1 MGTTQL
7 ERLED
12 PTDADG
18 VAYHRLITATEAV
31 DHPADP
37 PTELAEI
44 AGRLR
49 LRRDDR
55 RVLRWVVRD
64 GDAMIGHVVLVLP
77 DIDNQHLAMSN
88 VLVRPDHRR
97 RGLGTALLRAA
108 VAAAAADGRSTF
120 LVEADDGSPGEAF
133 CRAHGL
139 REVSRARL
147 SLLRLAAVDWAE
159 VGALAAAPHTG
170 YRLVRWTDRCPDE
183 LVERYAVAKT
193 AMNDAPVDGADIAD
207 EVFTAGVIR
216 QNEAGHRE
224 MGFTH
229 WVTVAVHEQTG
240 AVAGLDR
247 AGAGLAA
254 ARLPGGH
261 GGGAGAPR
269 LRARPVGQG
278 GHALP
283 AARRAAGGDRGD
295 DRQRREQRTH
305 AADQHPPRLPPA
317 PGDRGVAGR
326 GGRAGQPAGLSLR
339 APASASR
346 AASAPE
352 ATATP
357 NEARPPA
364 VSTT

>member
-77 DIDNQHLAMSN
+77 DIDNQHLAISN
-88 VLVRPDHRR
+88 VLVRPDQRR
-97 RGLGTALLRAA
+97 HGLGTALLRAA
-108 VAAAAADGRSTF
+108 VAAAAADGRSSF

-240 AVAGLDR
+240 AVAGLTELVLASPPR
-247 AGAGLAA
+247 AFQEDTAVVPAHRGSGLGLWVKADM
-254 ARLPGGH
+254 LC
-261 GGGAGAPR
+261 R
-269 LRARPVGQG
+269 LRAERPDVTEVMTGN
-278 GHALP
+278 
-283 AARRAAGGDRGD
+283 
-295 DRQRREQRTH
+295 
-305 AADQHPPRLPPA
+305 
-317 PGDRGVAGR
+317 
-326 GGRAGQPAGLSLR
+326 
-339 APASASR
+339 
-346 AASAPE
+346 AAS
-352 ATATP
+352 
-357 NEARPPA
+357 NEHMLRINTRLGFRPHRA
-364 VSTT
+364 IGEWQAGVGELVSRLA

>member
-1 MGTTQL
+1 MRTTQL

-18 VAYHRLITATEAV
+18 VAYHGLITAMETV
-31 DHPADP
+31 DHPDDP

-55 RVLRWVVRD
+55 RVRRWVVRD

-240 AVAGLDR
+240 AVAGLTELVLASPPR
-247 AGAGLAA
+247 AFQEDTAVVPAHRGSGLGLWVKADM
-254 ARLPGGH
+254 LC
-261 GGGAGAPR
+261 R
-269 LRARPVGQG
+269 LRAERPEVTEVMTGN
-278 GHALP
+278 
-283 AARRAAGGDRGD
+283 
-295 DRQRREQRTH
+295 
-305 AADQHPPRLPPA
+305 
-317 PGDRGVAGR
+317 
-326 GGRAGQPAGLSLR
+326 
-339 APASASR
+339 
-346 AASAPE
+346 AAS
-352 ATATP
+352 
-357 NEARPPA
+357 NEHMLRINTRLGFRPHRA
-364 VSTT
+364 IGEWQAGVGELVSRLA

>member
-12 PTDADG
+12 PTDVDG
-18 VAYHRLITATEAV
+18 VAYHGLITAMETV
-31 DHPADP
+31 DHPDDP

-49 LRRDDR
+49 LCRDDR

-77 DIDNQHLAMSN
+77 DIDNQHLAISN
-88 VLVRPDHRR
+88 VLVRPDQRR
-97 RGLGTALLRAA
+97 HGLGTALLRAA
-108 VAAAAADGRSTF
+108 VAAAAADGRSSF

-240 AVAGLDR
+240 AVAGLTELVLASPPR
-247 AGAGLAA
+247 AFQEDTAVVPAHRGSGLGLWVKADM
-254 ARLPGGH
+254 LC
-261 GGGAGAPR
+261 R
-269 LRARPVGQG
+269 LRAERPEVTEVMTGN
-278 GHALP
+278 
-283 AARRAAGGDRGD
+283 
-295 DRQRREQRTH
+295 
-305 AADQHPPRLPPA
+305 
-317 PGDRGVAGR
+317 
-326 GGRAGQPAGLSLR
+326 
-339 APASASR
+339 
-346 AASAPE
+346 AAS
-352 ATATP
+352 
-357 NEARPPA
+357 NEHMLRINTRLGFRPHRA
-364 VSTT
+364 IGEWQAGVGELVSRLA

>member
-77 DIDNQHLAMSN
+77 DIDNQHLAISN
-88 VLVRPDHRR
+88 VLVRPDQRR
-97 RGLGTALLRAA
+97 HGLGTALLRAA
-108 VAAAAADGRSTF
+108 VAAAAADGRSSF

-240 AVAGLDR
+240 AVAGLTELVLASPPR
-247 AGAGLAA
+247 AFQEDTAVVPAHRGSGLGLWVKADM
-254 ARLPGGH
+254 LC
-261 GGGAGAPR
+261 R
-269 LRARPVGQG
+269 LRAERPEVTEVMTGN
-278 GHALP
+278 
-283 AARRAAGGDRGD
+283 
-295 DRQRREQRTH
+295 
-305 AADQHPPRLPPA
+305 
-317 PGDRGVAGR
+317 
-326 GGRAGQPAGLSLR
+326 
-339 APASASR
+339 
-346 AASAPE
+346 AAS
-352 ATATP
+352 
-357 NEARPPA
+357 NEHMLRINTRLGFRPHRA
-364 VSTT
+364 IGEWQAGVGELVSRLA

>member
-133 CRAHGL
+133 CRANGL

-240 AVAGLDR
+240 AVAGLTELVLASPPR
-247 AGAGLAA
+247 AFQEDTAVVPAHRGSGLGLWVKADM
-254 ARLPGGH
+254 LC
-261 GGGAGAPR
+261 R
-269 LRARPVGQG
+269 LRAERPDVTEVMTGN
-278 GHALP
+278 
-283 AARRAAGGDRGD
+283 
-295 DRQRREQRTH
+295 
-305 AADQHPPRLPPA
+305 
-317 PGDRGVAGR
+317 
-326 GGRAGQPAGLSLR
+326 
-339 APASASR
+339 
-346 AASAPE
+346 AAS
-352 ATATP
+352 
-357 NEARPPA
+357 NEHMLRINTRLGFRPHRA
-364 VSTT
+364 IGEWQAGVGELVSRLA

>member
-7 ERLED
+7 ERLEN

-37 PTELAEI
+37 PTELAEA

-55 RVLRWVVRD
+55 RILRWVVRD
-64 GDAMIGHVVLVLP
+64 GEAMLGAAVLMLP
-77 DIDNQHLAMSN
+77 DIDNQHLAVSN
-88 VLVRPDHRR
+88 VFVRPDHRR
-97 RGLGTALLRAA
+97 HGLGTALLREA
-108 VAAAAADGRSTF
+108 VGEAAADGRGSF
-120 LVEADDGSPGEAF
+120 LLVEADEGGPGEAF

-147 SLLRLAAVDWAE
+147 SLLRLAAVDWVE

-224 MGFTH
+224 MGFTG

-240 AVAGLDR
+240 AVAGLTELVLASPPR
-247 AGAGLAA
+247 AFQEDTAVVPAHRGSGLGLWVKADM
-254 ARLPGGH
+254 LC
-261 GGGAGAPR
+261 R
-269 LRARPVGQG
+269 LRAERPDVTEVMTGN
-278 GHALP
+278 
-283 AARRAAGGDRGD
+283 
-295 DRQRREQRTH
+295 
-305 AADQHPPRLPPA
+305 
-317 PGDRGVAGR
+317 
-326 GGRAGQPAGLSLR
+326 
-339 APASASR
+339 
-346 AASAPE
+346 AAS
-352 ATATP
+352 
-357 NEARPPA
+357 NEHMLRINTRLGFRPHRA
-364 VSTT
+364 IGEWQAGVGELVSRLA

>member
-7 ERLED
+7 ERLEN

-18 VAYHRLITATEAV
+18 VAYHGLVTAMETV
-31 DHPADP
+31 DHPDDP

-97 RGLGTALLRAA
+97 HGLGTALLRAA

-139 REVSRARL
+139 RDVSRARL
-147 SLLRLAAVDWAE
+147 SLLRLAAVDWAD
-159 VGALAAAPHTG
+159 VGALAAAAHTG

-183 LVERYAVAKT
+183 LVEQYAVAKT

-207 EVFTAGVIR
+207 QVFTADVIR

-224 MGFTH
+224 MGFTD

-240 AVAGLDR
+240 AVAGLTELELGPPPR
-247 AGAGLAA
+247 AFQEDTAVVPAHRGSGLGLWIKADM
-254 ARLPGGH
+254 LC
-261 GGGAGAPR
+261 R
-269 LRARPVGQG
+269 LRAERPDVTEVITGN
-278 GHALP
+278 
-283 AARRAAGGDRGD
+283 
-295 DRQRREQRTH
+295 
-305 AADQHPPRLPPA
+305 
-317 PGDRGVAGR
+317 
-326 GGRAGQPAGLSLR
+326 
-339 APASASR
+339 
-346 AASAPE
+346 AAS
-352 ATATP
+352 
-357 NEARPPA
+357 NEYMLRINTHLGFRPHRA
-364 VSTT
+364 IGEWQTGVGELVSRLA

>member
-224 MGFTH
+224 MGFTD

-240 AVAGLDR
+240 AVAGLTELVLASPPR
-247 AGAGLAA
+247 AFQEDTAVVPAHRGSGLGLWVKADM
-254 ARLPGGH
+254 LC
-261 GGGAGAPR
+261 R
-269 LRARPVGQG
+269 LRAERPDVTEVMTGN
-278 GHALP
+278 
-283 AARRAAGGDRGD
+283 
-295 DRQRREQRTH
+295 
-305 AADQHPPRLPPA
+305 
-317 PGDRGVAGR
+317 
-326 GGRAGQPAGLSLR
+326 
-339 APASASR
+339 
-346 AASAPE
+346 AAS
-352 ATATP
+352 
-357 NEARPPA
+357 NEHMLRINTRLGFRPHRA
-364 VSTT
+364 IGEWQAGVGELVSRLA

>member
-1 MGTTQL
+1 
-7 ERLED
+7 
-12 PTDADG
+12 
-18 VAYHRLITATEAV
+18 
-31 DHPADP
+31 
-37 PTELAEI
+37 
-44 AGRLR
+44 
-49 LRRDDR
+49 
-55 RVLRWVVRD
+55 
-64 GDAMIGHVVLVLP
+64 VLVLP

-97 RGLGTALLRAA
+97 HGLGTALLRAA

-240 AVAGLDR
+240 AVAGLTELVLASPPR
-247 AGAGLAA
+247 AFQEDTAVVPAHRGSGLGLWVKADM
-254 ARLPGGH
+254 LC
-261 GGGAGAPR
+261 R
-269 LRARPVGQG
+269 LRAERPDVTEVMTGN
-278 GHALP
+278 
-283 AARRAAGGDRGD
+283 
-295 DRQRREQRTH
+295 
-305 AADQHPPRLPPA
+305 
-317 PGDRGVAGR
+317 
-326 GGRAGQPAGLSLR
+326 
-339 APASASR
+339 
-346 AASAPE
+346 AAS
-352 ATATP
+352 
-357 NEARPPA
+357 NEHMLRINTRLGFRPHRA
-364 VSTT
+364 IGEWQAGVGELVSRLA

>member
-224 MGFTH
+224 MGFTD

-240 AVAGLDR
+240 AVAGLTELVLASPPR
-247 AGAGLAA
+247 AFQEDTAVVPAHRGSGLGLWVKADM
-254 ARLPGGH
+254 LC
-261 GGGAGAPR
+261 R
-269 LRARPVGQG
+269 LRAERPEVTEVMTGN
-278 GHALP
+278 
-283 AARRAAGGDRGD
+283 
-295 DRQRREQRTH
+295 
-305 AADQHPPRLPPA
+305 
-317 PGDRGVAGR
+317 
-326 GGRAGQPAGLSLR
+326 
-339 APASASR
+339 
-346 AASAPE
+346 AAS
-352 ATATP
+352 
-357 NEARPPA
+357 NEHMLRINTRLGFRPHRA
-364 VSTT
+364 IGEWQAGVGELVSRLA

>member
-77 DIDNQHLAMSN
+77 DIDNQHLAISN
-88 VLVRPDHRR
+88 VLVRPDQRR
-97 RGLGTALLRAA
+97 HGLGTALLRAA
-108 VAAAAADGRSTF
+108 VAAAAADGRSSF

-183 LVERYAVAKT
+183 LVERYPVAKT

-240 AVAGLDR
+240 AVAGLTELVLASPPR
-247 AGAGLAA
+247 AFQEDTAVVPAHRGSGLGLWVKADM
-254 ARLPGGH
+254 LC
-261 GGGAGAPR
+261 R
-269 LRARPVGQG
+269 LRAERPEVTEVMTGN
-278 GHALP
+278 
-283 AARRAAGGDRGD
+283 
-295 DRQRREQRTH
+295 
-305 AADQHPPRLPPA
+305 
-317 PGDRGVAGR
+317 
-326 GGRAGQPAGLSLR
+326 
-339 APASASR
+339 
-346 AASAPE
+346 AAS
-352 ATATP
+352 
-357 NEARPPA
+357 NEHMLRINTRLGFRPHRA
-364 VSTT
+364 IGEWQAGVGELVSRLA

>member
-240 AVAGLDR
+240 AVAGLTELVLASPPR
-247 AGAGLAA
+247 AFQEDTAVVPAHRGSGLGLWVKADM
-254 ARLPGGH
+254 LC
-261 GGGAGAPR
+261 R
-269 LRARPVGQG
+269 LRAERPEVTEVMTGN
-278 GHALP
+278 
-283 AARRAAGGDRGD
+283 
-295 DRQRREQRTH
+295 
-305 AADQHPPRLPPA
+305 
-317 PGDRGVAGR
+317 
-326 GGRAGQPAGLSLR
+326 
-339 APASASR
+339 
-346 AASAPE
+346 AAS
-352 ATATP
+352 
-357 NEARPPA
+357 NEHMLRINTRLGFRQHRAIGEWQA
-364 VSTT
+364 GVGELVSRLA

>member
-12 PTDADG
+12 PTDADA

-240 AVAGLDR
+240 AVAGLTELVLASPPR
-247 AGAGLAA
+247 AFQEDTAVVPAHRGSGLGLWVKADM
-254 ARLPGGH
+254 LC
-261 GGGAGAPR
+261 R
-269 LRARPVGQG
+269 LRAERPEVTEVMTGN
-278 GHALP
+278 
-283 AARRAAGGDRGD
+283 
-295 DRQRREQRTH
+295 
-305 AADQHPPRLPPA
+305 
-317 PGDRGVAGR
+317 
-326 GGRAGQPAGLSLR
+326 
-339 APASASR
+339 
-346 AASAPE
+346 AAS
-352 ATATP
+352 
-357 NEARPPA
+357 NEHMLRINTRLGFRPHRA
-364 VSTT
+364 IGEWQAGVGELVSRLA

>member
-183 LVERYAVAKT
+183 LVEQYAVAKT

-207 EVFTAGVIR
+207 QVFTADVIR

-224 MGFTH
+224 MGFTD

-240 AVAGLDR
+240 AVAGLTELVLASPPR
-247 AGAGLAA
+247 AFQEDTAVVPAHRGSGLGLWVKADM
-254 ARLPGGH
+254 LC
-261 GGGAGAPR
+261 R
-269 LRARPVGQG
+269 LRAERPEVTEVMTGN
-278 GHALP
+278 
-283 AARRAAGGDRGD
+283 
-295 DRQRREQRTH
+295 
-305 AADQHPPRLPPA
+305 
-317 PGDRGVAGR
+317 
-326 GGRAGQPAGLSLR
+326 
-339 APASASR
+339 
-346 AASAPE
+346 AAS
-352 ATATP
+352 
-357 NEARPPA
+357 NEHMLRINTRLGFRPHRA
-364 VSTT
+364 IGEWQTGVGELVSRLA

>member
-7 ERLED
+7 ERLEN

-147 SLLRLAAVDWAE
+147 SLLRLAAVDWAD
-159 VGALAAAPHTG
+159 VGALAAAAHTG

-240 AVAGLDR
+240 AVAGLTELVLASPPR
-247 AGAGLAA
+247 AFQEDTAVVPAHRGSGLGLWVKADM
-254 ARLPGGH
+254 LC
-261 GGGAGAPR
+261 R
-269 LRARPVGQG
+269 LRAERPEVTEVMTGN
-278 GHALP
+278 
-283 AARRAAGGDRGD
+283 
-295 DRQRREQRTH
+295 
-305 AADQHPPRLPPA
+305 
-317 PGDRGVAGR
+317 
-326 GGRAGQPAGLSLR
+326 
-339 APASASR
+339 
-346 AASAPE
+346 AAS
-352 ATATP
+352 
-357 NEARPPA
+357 NEHMLRINTRLGFRPHRA
-364 VSTT
+364 IGEWQAGVGELVSRLA

>member
-7 ERLED
+7 ERLENH
-12 PTDADG
+12 TDADG

-37 PTELAEI
+37 PTELAET

-55 RVLRWVVRD
+55 RILRWVVRD
-64 GDAMIGHVVLVLP
+64 GEAMLGAAVLMLP
-77 DIDNQHLAMSN
+77 DIDNQHLAVSN
-88 VLVRPDHRR
+88 VFVRPDHRR
-97 RGLGTALLRAA
+97 HGLGTALLREA
-108 VAAAAADGRSTF
+108 VAAAAADGRGTF
-120 LVEADDGSPGEAF
+120 LVEADAGGPGEAF

-139 REVSRARL
+139 RAVSRARL
-147 SLLRLAAVDWAE
+147 SLLRLAAVDWVD

-224 MGFTH
+224 MGFTD

-240 AVAGLDR
+240 TVAGLTELALASPPR
-247 AGAGLAA
+247 AFQEDTAVVPAHRGSGLGAWVKADMLC
-254 ARLPGGH
+254 
-261 GGGAGAPR
+261 R
-269 LRARPVGQG
+269 LRAERPDMTEVITGN
-278 GHALP
+278 
-283 AARRAAGGDRGD
+283 
-295 DRQRREQRTH
+295 
-305 AADQHPPRLPPA
+305 
-317 PGDRGVAGR
+317 
-326 GGRAGQPAGLSLR
+326 
-339 APASASR
+339 
-346 AASAPE
+346 AAS
-352 ATATP
+352 
-357 NEARPPA
+357 NEHMLRINTRLRFRPHRA
-364 VSTT
+364 IGEWQAGVGELVSRLA

>member
-12 PTDADG
+12 PTDVDG
-18 VAYHRLITATEAV
+18 VAYHGLITAMETV
-31 DHPADP
+31 DHPDDP

-147 SLLRLAAVDWAE
+147 SLLRLAAVDWAD
-159 VGALAAAPHTG
+159 VGALAAAAHTG

-183 LVERYAVAKT
+183 LVEQYAVAKT
-193 AMNDAPVDGADIAD
+193 AMNDAPVDGADITD
-207 EVFTAGVIR
+207 QVFTADVIR

-224 MGFTH
+224 MGFTD

-240 AVAGLDR
+240 AVAGLTELVLASPPR
-247 AGAGLAA
+247 AFQEDTAVVPAHRGSGLGLWVKADM
-254 ARLPGGH
+254 LC
-261 GGGAGAPR
+261 R
-269 LRARPVGQG
+269 LRAERPEVTEVMTGN
-278 GHALP
+278 
-283 AARRAAGGDRGD
+283 
-295 DRQRREQRTH
+295 
-305 AADQHPPRLPPA
+305 
-317 PGDRGVAGR
+317 
-326 GGRAGQPAGLSLR
+326 
-339 APASASR
+339 
-346 AASAPE
+346 AAS
-352 ATATP
+352 
-357 NEARPPA
+357 NEHMLRINTRLGFRPHRA
-364 VSTT
+364 IGEWQAGVGELVSRLA

>member
-12 PTDADG
+12 PTDVDG
-18 VAYHRLITATEAV
+18 VAYHGLITAMETV
-31 DHPADP
+31 DHPDDP

-240 AVAGLDR
+240 AVAGLTELVLASPPR
-247 AGAGLAA
+247 AFQEDTAVVPAHRGSGLGLWVKADM
-254 ARLPGGH
+254 LC
-261 GGGAGAPR
+261 R
-269 LRARPVGQG
+269 LRAERPDVTEVMTGN
-278 GHALP
+278 
-283 AARRAAGGDRGD
+283 
-295 DRQRREQRTH
+295 
-305 AADQHPPRLPPA
+305 
-317 PGDRGVAGR
+317 
-326 GGRAGQPAGLSLR
+326 
-339 APASASR
+339 
-346 AASAPE
+346 AAS
-352 ATATP
+352 
-357 NEARPPA
+357 NEHMLRINTRLGFRPHRA
-364 VSTT
+364 IGEWQAGVGELVSRLA

>member
-18 VAYHRLITATEAV
+18 VAYHGLITAMETV
-31 DHPADP
+31 DHPDDP

-240 AVAGLDR
+240 AVAGLTELVLASPPR
-247 AGAGLAA
+247 AFQEDTAVVPAHRGSGLGLWVKADM
-254 ARLPGGH
+254 LC
-261 GGGAGAPR
+261 R
-269 LRARPVGQG
+269 LRAERPEVTEVMTGN
-278 GHALP
+278 
-283 AARRAAGGDRGD
+283 
-295 DRQRREQRTH
+295 
-305 AADQHPPRLPPA
+305 
-317 PGDRGVAGR
+317 
-326 GGRAGQPAGLSLR
+326 
-339 APASASR
+339 
-346 AASAPE
+346 AAS
-352 ATATP
+352 
-357 NEARPPA
+357 NEHMLRINTRLGFRPHRA
-364 VSTT
+364 IGEWQAGVGELVSRLA

>member
-240 AVAGLDR
+240 AVAGLTELVLASPPR
-247 AGAGLAA
+247 AFQEDTAVVPAHRGSGLGLWVKADM
-254 ARLPGGH
+254 LC
-261 GGGAGAPR
+261 R
-269 LRARPVGQG
+269 LRAERPEVTEVMTGN
-278 GHALP
+278 
-283 AARRAAGGDRGD
+283 
-295 DRQRREQRTH
+295 
-305 AADQHPPRLPPA
+305 
-317 PGDRGVAGR
+317 
-326 GGRAGQPAGLSLR
+326 
-339 APASASR
+339 
-346 AASAPE
+346 AAS
-352 ATATP
+352 
-357 NEARPPA
+357 NEHMLRINTRLGFRPHRA
-364 VSTT
+364 IGEWQAGVGELVSRLA

>member
-7 ERLED
+7 ERLEN

-18 VAYHRLITATEAV
+18 VAYHGLITAMETV
-31 DHPADP
+31 DHPDDP

-77 DIDNQHLAMSN
+77 DIDNQHLAISN
-88 VLVRPDHRR
+88 VLVRPDQRR
-97 RGLGTALLRAA
+97 HGLGTALLRAA
-108 VAAAAADGRSTF
+108 VAAAAADGRSSF

-240 AVAGLDR
+240 AVAGLTELVLASPPR
-247 AGAGLAA
+247 AFQEDTAVVPAHRGSGLGLWVKADM
-254 ARLPGGH
+254 LC
-261 GGGAGAPR
+261 R
-269 LRARPVGQG
+269 LRAERPEVTEVMTGN
-278 GHALP
+278 
-283 AARRAAGGDRGD
+283 
-295 DRQRREQRTH
+295 
-305 AADQHPPRLPPA
+305 
-317 PGDRGVAGR
+317 
-326 GGRAGQPAGLSLR
+326 
-339 APASASR
+339 
-346 AASAPE
+346 AAS
-352 ATATP
+352 
-357 NEARPPA
+357 NEHMLRINTRLGFRPHRA
-364 VSTT
+364 IGEWQAGVGELVSRLA

>member
-240 AVAGLDR
+240 AVAGLTELVLASPPR
-247 AGAGLAA
+247 AFQEDTAVVPAHRGSGLGLWVKADM
-254 ARLPGGH
+254 LC
-261 GGGAGAPR
+261 R
-269 LRARPVGQG
+269 LRAERPEVSEVMTGN
-278 GHALP
+278 
-283 AARRAAGGDRGD
+283 
-295 DRQRREQRTH
+295 
-305 AADQHPPRLPPA
+305 
-317 PGDRGVAGR
+317 
-326 GGRAGQPAGLSLR
+326 
-339 APASASR
+339 
-346 AASAPE
+346 AAS
-352 ATATP
+352 
-357 NEARPPA
+357 NEHMLRINTRLGFRPHRA
-364 VSTT
+364 IGEWQAGVGELVSRLA

>member
-12 PTDADG
+12 PTDVDG
-18 VAYHRLITATEAV
+18 VAYHGLITAMETV
-31 DHPADP
+31 DHPDDP

-240 AVAGLDR
+240 AVAGLTELVLASPPR
-247 AGAGLAA
+247 AFQEDTAVVPAHRGSGLGLWVKADM
-254 ARLPGGH
+254 LC
-261 GGGAGAPR
+261 R
-269 LRARPVGQG
+269 LRAERPEVTEVMTGN
-278 GHALP
+278 
-283 AARRAAGGDRGD
+283 
-295 DRQRREQRTH
+295 
-305 AADQHPPRLPPA
+305 
-317 PGDRGVAGR
+317 
-326 GGRAGQPAGLSLR
+326 
-339 APASASR
+339 
-346 AASAPE
+346 AAS
-352 ATATP
+352 
-357 NEARPPA
+357 NEHMLRINTRLGFRPHRA
-364 VSTT
+364 IGEWQAGVGELVSRLA

>member
-12 PTDADG
+12 PTDVDG
-18 VAYHRLITATEAV
+18 VAYHGLITAMETV
-31 DHPADP
+31 DHPDDP

-139 REVSRARL
+139 RKVSRARL

-240 AVAGLDR
+240 AVAGLTELVLASPPR
-247 AGAGLAA
+247 AFQEDTAVVPAHRGSGLGLWVKADM
-254 ARLPGGH
+254 LC
-261 GGGAGAPR
+261 R
-269 LRARPVGQG
+269 LRAERPDVTEVMTGN
-278 GHALP
+278 
-283 AARRAAGGDRGD
+283 
-295 DRQRREQRTH
+295 
-305 AADQHPPRLPPA
+305 
-317 PGDRGVAGR
+317 
-326 GGRAGQPAGLSLR
+326 
-339 APASASR
+339 
-346 AASAPE
+346 AAS
-352 ATATP
+352 
-357 NEARPPA
+357 NEHMLRINTRLGFRPHRA
-364 VSTT
+364 IGEWQAGVGELVSRLA